1 MVCSVVPWVLSL
13 GCRGAWVVG
22 VGGLVVS
29 QQPRRTIFPL
39 PVKVEAGIVVFSE
52 SEVEPGVVPVVCQ
65 VW

>member
-29 QQPRRTIFPL
+29 QQPRHMIFSL
-39 PVKVEAGIVVFSE
+39 PVKVGARIAVFSE
-52 SEVEPGVVPVVCQ
+52 PGVEPGVVPVVCQ